1 MSRLLEAEFFVFAL
15 NIERGK
21 NIDFAVLQ
29 NACKRSTYFAGNL
42 CLPYL
47 SCGIFFFQ
55 FVLIKLSFT
64 CSVFIQWYAQA

>member
-47 SCGIFFFQ
+47 SCGIFFFSL
-55 FVLIKLSFT
+55 F
-64 CSVFIQWYAQA
+64 